1 VPLTDP
7 PTVTAGT
14 QYAVVLSAPG
24 VTSASPLYAW
34 GAALGNPYAAGDA
47 LTSGDSGASWFPL
60 IGLDNTPLDRA
71 FRTYMRWTGSSSPQ
85 LLSSPTARPARRVN
99 DESVINELRDE
110 SDDDEDDDRTLTEA
124 SQLIEAAMRI
134 RTVLGCSQPG
144 SATGFSGV
152 WTSIDCA
159 TWWEETPEGHLI
171 DCNRWG
177 DGSALTLIVGKGAS
191 PHVLFRDSLE
201 SGCAARPTG
210 RVGLGK
216 GRYFEIWLLVEP
228 LTERCGRSRLAR
240 SMSLYHDPGS
250 DTLWEDEDG
259 DGWGLTWHRAS

>member
-1 VPLTDP
+1 L
-7 PTVTAGT
+7 
-14 QYAVVLSAPG
+14 
-24 VTSASPLYAW
+24 
-34 GAALGNPYAAGDA
+34 
-47 LTSGDSGASWFPL
+47 
-60 IGLDNTPLDRA
+60 RA
-71 FRTYMRWTGSSSPQ
+71 F
-85 LLSSPTARPARRVN
+85 
-99 DESVINELRDE
+99 INELRDE